1 MPSSEI
7 ILNRLKAKR
16 GWIVHRGFAK
26 DSWSA
31 EKELEFWESEIQTAK
46 EQIEK
51 VDKDIFSK
59 IE

>member
-1 MPSSEI
+1 MLRDIKTIKEEE
-7 ILNRLKAKR
+7 
-16 GWIVHRGFAK
+16 
-26 DSWSA
+26 
-31 EKELEFWESEIQTAK
+31 EKELEGWEKEIQTIK